1 MIRFIIIALVAIAVI
16 RYILKLVTPQGAS
29 ANRGPNNV
37 TMQYDK
43 EKAKSKTPDDV
54 GEYVEFE
61 EVEDSSK

>member
-1 MIRFIIIALVAIAVI
+1 MRIILIALIAFAVI
-16 RYILKLVTPQGAS
+16 RYVLRLLTPQGAS
-29 ANRGPNNV
+29 ANRGSDNV